1 MQVELELQMVVLD
14 AQWVIAKQVEV
25 VEQAQLV
32 LAKMEAQESTL
43 TSSQLAPM
51 LCMEVVARDGLEL
64 EISVALHLVVE
75 LLALPLVMQQ

>member
-1 MQVELELQMVVLD
+1 MQVELELQMVVMAAHL
-14 AQWVIAKQVEV
+14 VIARQVEV
-25 VEQAQLV
+25 VAQVQLV

-75 LLALPLVMQQ
+75 LLALQHVMLR